1 MREVELLAPAGDL
14 EKLKIAFIYGA
25 DAVYIGGEVFGM
37 RSAAKNFSKEDMIE
51 GVEFAHSMGKRVFVT
66 VNIIP
71 RSEDIDALTDYIKE
85 LSEIYEGQDDVVI
98 GAGTVLDAETARAAM
113 LAGAKYI
120 VSPAFDLETAKICNR
135 YKVPYLPGIMT
146 INEIITAHEAGV
158 DFVKLFPGS
167 AFGQGYVKA
176 IKGPLPYANI
186 MVTGGVNID
195 NIDSWIKA
203 GVDAVGIGGELNK
216 LGEEGKFEEITAVCE
231 QYMAKLNEARGC

>member
-1 MREVELLAPAGDL
+1 MIKINTLRA
-14 EKLKIAFIYGA
+14 LKECGVV
-25 DAVYIGGEVFGM
+25 AVVRG
-37 RSAAKNFSKEDMIE
+37 NSKEV
-51 GVEFAHSMGKRVFVT
+51 GVEISKACVKGGVKALEVTYTNKFA
-66 VNIIP
+66 N
-71 RSEDIDALTDYIKE
+71 DIIKE
-85 LSEIYEGQDDVVI
+85 LYEIYEGQDDVVI

>member
-1 MREVELLAPAGDL
+1 MIKINTLRA
-14 EKLKIAFIYGA
+14 LKECGVV
-25 DAVYIGGEVFGM
+25 AVVRG
-37 RSAAKNFSKEDMIE
+37 NSKEV
-51 GVEFAHSMGKRVFVT
+51 GVEISKACVKGGVKALEVTYTNKFA
-66 VNIIP
+66 N
-71 RSEDIDALTDYIKE
+71 DIIKE

-146 INEIITAHEAGV
+146 INEIIAAHEAGV

-195 NIDSWIKA
+195 NLDSWIKA

-216 LGEEGKFEEITAVCE
+216 LGEEGKFDEITTICE
-231 QYMAKLNEARGC
+231 QYMAKLHEARGC